1 MALGIRDYYLFISYL
16 DFKACAEQSL
26 SHICVCIISM
36 PGAKVSSCGCQGFT
50 QTLLLFS
57 PHDLCTQR
65 SSAPS
70 SLLPFFQLSLA
81 RLFPRKPPPLPS
93 PKLFQPLH
101 HASALPP
108 PQGCASSL
116 PMLPQPPHGAS
127 SCSTCPPQGNGHLAG
142 SSSAGGALLQGFL
155 GNSPPYVGNC

>member
-26 SHICVCIISM
+26 SHVCVCIITM
-36 PGAKVSSCGCQGFT
+36 PGAKVSSWGCQGFT

-57 PHDLCTQR
+57 PCDLCTQR
-65 SSAPS
+65 SSAIS
-70 SLLPFFQLSLA
+70 SLLSFFQLRLA

-108 PQGCASSL
+108 PQGCWQLSPNASPAFPLCQQLLHL
-116 PMLPQPPHGAS
+116 PSTGEWALVRRQLCGRCFAAKFSRKFLPVCG
-127 SCSTCPPQGNGHLAG
+127 
-142 SSSAGGALLQGFL
+142 
-155 GNSPPYVGNC
+155 